1 MSAAPMLTTT
11 AHLVL
16 KEPELMLRK
25 LVSAFAEHATIV
37 GSAPSC
43 CLETRAGS
51 VVLTAAADALAIR
64 IDAASQHALFALRS
78 ALAERV
84 LTLSQDDLPSL
95 LWAGAGAAAR
105 EIPSFKAV
113 SVARARNITPSMRR
127 VTLVCDDISHFE
139 RDGMHVS
146 VLIPP
151 SGRTP
156 VWPRLGEDGRVIWP
170 AGEDELVRRTY
181 SIRRIDR
188 EACELDVDVVL
199 HGDSPGAAWARNAC
213 AGDPIGLI
221 GPSGGELPAADWYLL
236 AGDETALPA
245 IARIAE
251 ELPPQARATI
261 LLEMPDLQ
269 ECQSLS
275 ARANLDVHWLLRNGA
290 PAGSTALLETAIR
303 SLDWPRCDD
312 PYVLVGCEKRAAR
325 EIRAFLRRDR
335 GMARDRHLV
344 VAYWQRFAG
353 DHL

>member
-11 AHLVL
+11 AHVAL

-25 LVSAFAEHATIV
+25 LVRAFSEHAAVV

-43 CLETRAGS
+43 RLETRAGS
-51 VVLTAAADALAIR
+51 VALTAAADALAIR
-64 IDAASQHALFALRS
+64 IDASSQHALFALRA
-78 ALAERV
+78 ALAER
-84 LTLSQDDLPSL
+84 LLSLSQDDRPSL
-95 LWAGAGAAAR
+95 LWAGAGAAER

-113 SVARARNITPSMRR
+113 SVARAGNITPSMRR

-151 SGRTP
+151 SGRMP
-156 VWPRLGEDGRVIWP
+156 VWPRVGEDGRVIWP
-170 AGEDELVRRTY
+170 AGGDELTRRTY

-188 EACELDVDVVL
+188 EARELDIDVVL
-199 HGDSPGAAWARNAC
+199 HGDSPGATWARTAR

-251 ELPPQARATI
+251 ELPAQARATI
-261 LLEMPDLQ
+261 LLEVPDLR

-275 ARANLDVHWLLRNGA
+275 GRASLDVHWLLRNGA
-290 PAGSTALLETAIR
+290 SAGSTALLETAIR
-303 SLDWPRCDD
+303 SLDWPRCDN

-325 EIRAFLRRDR
+325 EIRAILRRDR
-335 GMARDRHLV
+335 GVSKDRHLV

-353 DHL
+353 DHR

>member
-11 AHLVL
+11 AHVAL

-25 LVSAFAEHATIV
+25 LISVFAEYSTVV

-43 CLETRAGS
+43 RLETRAGS
-51 VVLTAAADALAIR
+51 VALTAGADALAIR
-64 IDAASQHALFALRS
+64 IDASSQHALFALRA
-78 ALAERV
+78 ALAER
-84 LTLSQDDLPSL
+84 LLSLSQDDRPSL
-95 LWAGAGAAAR
+95 LWAGAGAAER

-127 VTLVCDDISHFE
+127 ITLACDDISHFE

-151 SGRTP
+151 SGRMP
-156 VWPRLGEDGRVIWP
+156 VWPRVGEDGRVIWP
-170 AGEDELVRRTY
+170 VGGDELARRTY

-188 EACELDVDVVL
+188 EASELDIDVVL
-199 HGDSPGAAWARNAC
+199 HGDSPGATWARTAR

-251 ELPPQARATI
+251 ELPAKARATI
-261 LLEMPDLQ
+261 LLEVPNLE
-269 ECQSLS
+269 ECQMIST
-275 ARANLDVHWLLRNGA
+275 RAHLDVHWLPRNGA
-290 PAGSTALLETAIR
+290 PAGTTSLLETAIR
-303 SLDWPRCDD
+303 SLAWPKCGA
-312 PYVLVGCEKRAAR
+312 PYVLVGCEKRSAR

-335 GMARDRHLV
+335 GMVKDRHLV
-344 VAYWQRFAG
+344 VGYWQRF
-353 DHL
+353 